1 MQMTGEILLDI
12 AGKEWISNLKTV
24 CIFEL
29 VIITRTEILVKTLKK
44 QFSVL
49 KLRIW
54 LSHCR
59 QNE

>member
-1 MQMTGEILLDI
+1 MQMAGKILLDI

-54 LSHCR
+54 LSHSR

>member
-1 MQMTGEILLDI
+1 MQMAGEILLDI

-54 LSHCR
+54 LSHSR